1 METKN
6 SKSNA
11 AFLHWMKPI
20 IIALKEL
27 GGQGKPQE
35 VRSIIAKNEH
45 LTEEELSETR
55 GKNNVNKFEN
65 EVAFAR
71 NYLVLGG
78 YLDKSVYGMWK
89 LTEQGWNVDMTDELA
104 SDIFKQGMAEMNGK
118 RNSKADYRWV
128 EFYMNFADVLL
139 QYKNNRF
146 ELIEKIREVYSSIN
160 FKLPK
165 LETDNN
171 IVDIDPFTIFAL
183 FNKGITNDN
192 KTKILRAIAKIFN
205 VKADVPTAFDGIPV
219 VNNLRA
225 TFYYFKGDRG
235 ELDIDN
241 LWNLFSYAIRY
252 ADALNNLDKNNLE
265 KCYDEVKKQKGINW
279 NITIG
284 LYWIRPYTYIN
295 LDSCNRAFLSDMDN
309 MPHYYTTIFANIN
322 KGLPD
327 GANYL
332 FMCEQ
337 ARNALKNEEYPY
349 HNFPELSYYA
359 WKSTNQDA
367 ADSGTIS
374 SNNVDLNVNE
384 TRYWIYSPGDNAC
397 MWDEF
402 YNLGIMGIGWD
413 DVKNLKEFA
422 SKEEIKDYMK
432 TIRDPSYSYKNNA
445 HCLWQFANEIRV
457 GDIIFAKKGIHK
469 IIGKG
474 VVTSDYIYDPERKDY
489 KHIRKVKWTNKGE
502 WEHPGQAAMK
512 TLTDISSYTDYVH
525 KLLDLFAEET
535 PEEIV
540 EQKEIKYPLYTKD
553 DFLNEVYM
561 DEGTYNILTGLL
573 ETKYN
578 VILQGAPGVGKTF
591 AAKRLAYSIMG
602 QKDTSRVVMIQF
614 HQSYSYEDFIQGYR
628 PSKDGFE
635 LENGVFYKFCKEAEE
650 DNERP
655 YFFIIDEINRGNL
668 SKIFGELMML
678 IEKDKRGEK
687 IKLLYSNEWFTVPK
701 NVRIIGMMNT
711 ADRSLALMDYALRR
725 RFAFFDFSPAFS
737 SDGFKNYL
745 SEKNS
750 AKLEKLISV
759 VESLNNAISD
769 DESLGE
775 GFRIGHSYFC
785 TDKEI
790 TDDLLKSIV
799 EYEIIPLIKEYW
811 FDEPSKIRDW
821 SANLRSAIK

>member
-27 GGQGKPQE
+27 DGQGKPQE

-71 NYLVLGG
+71 NYLVSGG

-104 SDIFKQGMAEMNGK
+104 SDIFKQGMAEMKGK

-146 ELIEKIREVYSSIN
+146 DLIEKIREVYSSIN

-192 KTKILRAIAKIFN
+192 RIKILRAIAKIFN
-205 VKADVPTAFDGIPV
+205 IKADVPIAFDGVPV
-219 VNNLRA
+219 VNNLKA
-225 TFYYFKGDRG
+225 TFYYFKGERDAK
-235 ELDIDN
+235 DIDN
-241 LWNLFSYAIRY
+241 LWELFDNAIQY
-252 ADALNNLDKNNLE
+252 SNALSEPYKSNMQKS
-265 KCYDEVKKQKGINW
+265 YDEVRKQKGVNW
-279 NITIG
+279 NITMG
-284 LYWIRPYTYIN
+284 LYWIRPNIFIN
-295 LDSCNRAFLSDMDN
+295 LDSRNREFLNDVDN
-309 MPHYYTTIFANIN
+309 MPHYFTSIFANVN

-327 GANYL
+327 GASYF

-349 HNFPELSYYA
+349 HSFPELSYYA
-359 WKSTNQDA
+359 WKSTKEENDNDNPTTPV
-367 ADSGTIS
+367 DSNIK
-374 SNNVDLNVNE
+374 E
-384 TRYWIYSPGDNAC
+384 TNYWIYSPGDNAS
-397 MWDEF
+397 MWEEF
-402 YNLGIMGIGWD
+402 YKSGIMGIGWD
-413 DVKNLKEFA
+413 DVTDLKGFS
-422 SKEEIKDYMK
+422 SKEKIKEYMK
-432 TIRDPSYSYKNNA
+432 KVYDPSYSYKNNA
-445 HCLWQFANEIRV
+445 HCLWQFANEIKV
-457 GDIIFAKKGIHK
+457 GDVIFVKKGMHK

-474 VVTSDYIYDPERKDY
+474 IVTSDYIYDTSRSTY
-489 KHIRKVKWTNKGE
+489 KHIRKVDWQNKGE
-502 WEHPGQAAMK
+502 WEHPGQAVMK
-512 TLTDISSYTDYVH
+512 TLTNISAYPDYVQ
-525 KLLDLFAEET
+525 KLLALFAEDTSET
-535 PEEIV
+535 V
-540 EQKEIKYPLYTKD
+540 SEQKEIKYPLYSKD

-561 DEGTYNILTGLL
+561 DEDTYNTLTELL
-573 ETKYN
+573 EAKYN

-602 QKDTSRVVMIQF
+602 QKDTSRIAMVQF

-635 LENGVFYKFCKEAEE
+635 LVNGTFYKFCKEAEE

-668 SKIFGELMML
+668 SKILGELMML

-687 IKLLYSNEWFTVPK
+687 IKLLYSNEWFTVPQ

-725 RFAFFDFSPAFS
+725 RFAFFEFAPAFS
-737 SDGFKNYL
+737 SEGFKNYL
-745 SEKNS
+745 AEKDS
-750 AKLEKLISV
+750 PKLEKLIAA
-759 VESLNNAISD
+759 VESLNSTIST
-769 DESLGE
+769 DESLGD

-785 TDKEI
+785 TDDEI
-790 TDDLLKSIV
+790 TDEWLKSVV
-799 EYEIIPLIKEYW
+799 EYEVIPLIKEYW
-811 FDEPSKIRDW
+811 FDEPTKVRDW
-821 SANLRSAIK
+821 SATLRSAIK